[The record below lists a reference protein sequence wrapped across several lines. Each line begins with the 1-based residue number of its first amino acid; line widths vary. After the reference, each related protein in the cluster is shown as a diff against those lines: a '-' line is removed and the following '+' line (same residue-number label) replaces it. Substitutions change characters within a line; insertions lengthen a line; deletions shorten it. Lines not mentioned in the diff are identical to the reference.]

1 MMRILLPA
9 ALGVLAQMVNAE
21 PGTWHSEVLLNTEAG
36 MGGVAIGDL
45 DPESAGNEVAVVNG
59 AGEIW
64 LVARNE
70 QGWRPRQLRAGDG
83 ELIMCA
89 IGDVDPRYD
98 GNEFVGVGMVR
109 GEESTNGQGQVL
121 LIREDAG
128 DWVAEAIFKDDHMLH
143 GVAVGDV
150 SARHDGNEIVACGF
164 NHRVTLL
171 HLGENGWSP
180 ETIYVANNRLKIALA
195 ADVLPERAGLEALVC
210 GSDGNVVALWENKL
224 GWRHRLV
231 FSDPVGQSRIA
242 TGELGI
248 LVGGDKG
255 KVTLCRR
262 QGDQWS
268 HEFLA
273 RDTAK
278 IRGVV
283 IADVDPEHPG
293 EELYACG
300 YSRKVFQLVRDDSG
314 YWESKVLYTAERPLH
329 HLAAGEFDP
338 THPGPEL
345 VTCGHGGRL
354 IALYPR
360 SN

>member
-1 MMRILLPA
+1 MMTILWLTPLA
-9 ALGVLAQMVNAE
+9 ALTQTVPAE
-21 PGTWHSEVLLNTEAG
+21 SGTWHSEVLLSTEAG
-36 MGGVAIGDL
+36 MGGLAIGDL
-45 DPESAGNEVAVVNG
+45 DPEMAGNEVAVVNG
-59 AGEIW
+59 AGEVW
-64 LVARNE
+64 LVGRNG
-70 QGWRPRQLRAGDG
+70 QGWRPQRIRTGEG

-98 GNEFVGVGMVR
+98 GNEFVAVGMVR
-109 GEESTNGQGQVL
+109 GEESTSGQGQVL
-121 LIREDAG
+121 LIRKNVG
-128 DWVAEAIFKDDHMLH
+128 DWVAEAIFTDDHMLH

-164 NHRVTLL
+164 NHRATLL
-171 HLGENGWSP
+171 HPEESGWTP
-180 ETIYVANNRLKIALA
+180 ETIYVGNDRLKIALA

-210 GSDGNVVALWENKL
+210 GADGKVMVLWENKL
-224 GWRHRLV
+224 GWRHRLL

-242 TGELGI
+242 IGELGI

-255 KVTLCRR
+255 KVTLCQR

-283 IADVDPEHPG
+283 IADLDPDHPG
-293 EELYACG
+293 EEQYACG
-300 YSRKVFQLVRDDSG
+300 YSGKVIQLVRGDRG
-314 YWESKVLYTAERPLH
+314 YWKSRVVFTAERPLH
-329 HLAAGEFDP
+329 HLVAGEFDP

-345 VTCGHGGRL
+345 LTCGHGGRL
-354 IALYPR
+354 TALHPR